1 MNPRG
6 GVVGRAG
13 WTARL
18 RMLDDFFAI
27 LPPKHVIAQPSFTM
41 TWRDATRAKRAGVL
55 LFSAAHAGGVGATS
69 TRVGGVAVRT
79 RQHEL
84 ISGGPRWRRSAKG
97 SSPSSPADWADVPTA
112 RIHAAPSVIDRK
124 PPRQSPHSSPTSR
137 ASALVCSCARDHRF
151 DASILWHGAIL
162 YAASTGDFD
171 VRLAQATYF
180 ICTTLDH
187 HRYAARTSCLL
198 PSSRGALCDPA

>member
-1 MNPRG
+1 MP
-6 GVVGRAG
+6 ACFFL
-13 WTARL
+13 AL
-18 RMLDDFFAI
+18 RTLGAY
-27 LPPKHVIAQPSFTM
+27 
-41 TWRDATRAKRAGVL
+41 
-55 LFSAAHAGGVGATS
+55 ATS

-112 RIHAAPSVIDRK
+112 RIHAALRAIDCK
-124 PPRQSPHSSPTSR
+124 SPRQSPHSSPTSR

-198 PSSRGALCDPA
+198 PSSRGALCDPP

>member
-1 MNPRG
+1 MDRETGWLTVDGSWSRMNPRG

-18 RMLDDFFAI
+18 RVLDDFFAI
-27 LPPKHVIAQPSFTM
+27 LPSRKTRHRQRDLTM

-55 LFSAAHAGGVGATS
+55 LFSAATLGAYATS
-69 TRVGGVAVRT
+69 TRVGGMAVRT

-112 RIHAAPSVIDRK
+112 RIHAALRAIDCK
-124 PPRQSPHSSPTSR
+124 SPRQSPHSSPTSR

-151 DASILWHGAIL
+151 DASILWNGAITL
-162 YAASTGDFD
+162 CRFD
-171 VRLAQATYF
+171 W
-180 ICTTLDH
+180 
-187 HRYAARTSCLL
+187 
-198 PSSRGALCDPA
+198 

>member
-18 RMLDDFFAI
+18 RMLDDFFAM
-27 LPPKHVIAQPSFTM
+27 LPSRNTSSRRPFTRGG
-41 TWRDATRAKRAGVL
+41 TPRGPNVL
-55 LFSAAHAGGVGATS
+55 ACFSLALHTLGAYATS

-112 RIHAAPSVIDRK
+112 RIHAALRAIDRK

-198 PSSRGALCDPA
+198 PSSRGALCDPP